1 MSNWLVLVCL
11 ILLACTVCG
20 RVATMLGQNRVI
32 GEIVAGILLGPTLLG
47 AWFPQVSAKVLTPD
61 SMEVVRALGEL
72 GLIMLM
78 VEVPWHAAGAGQRR
92 GGQRAPAL
100 IASLGMVLSFSLGC
114 VIGAWSKASIAP
126 TQPYWSY
133 VIFCGVAMS
142 VTALPV
148 LVRIIQEHGGIDG
161 QAGRLA
167 LSAAVYTDV
176 FAWFALALVL
186 TLQFSGAAGT
196 FESVFRVGGLAAYA
210 SLTFLVVRPG
220 VKNRIGHT
228 ALSERSRVAVALIY
242 CLASAQV
249 TAMLGFHQAI
259 GAVMAAYVFHD
270 LFSMEQAWRRWI
282 GRFGHLFLTPIFFAC
297 SGIQVSL
304 GALNEPGLW
313 LWLLFFL
320 LGGTVGKVLG
330 SYVGARV
337 SGLKPIVSI
346 EVGVLM
352 NTKGLVELVILGVG
366 LQEGVL
372 SENSYSVLLML
383 ALVSAALTNPLI
395 SLLGKC
401 SGKSAAGYKASP
413 HTGV

>member
-11 ILLACTVCG
+11 ILLACAVCG
-20 RVATMLGQNRVI
+20 RVAMMLGQSRVI
-32 GEIVAGILLGPTLLG
+32 GEIIAGLLLGPTLLG
-47 AWFPQVSAKVLTPD
+47 AWFPQFSAKLLTPD
-61 SMEVVRALGEL
+61 SMEIVRALGEL

-78 VEVPWHAAGAGQRR
+78 VEVPWHAAGAGKQR

-100 IASLGMVLSFSLGC
+100 IASLGIVLSFSLGC
-114 VIGAWSKASIAP
+114 VIGALSKAYIAP

-133 VIFCGVAMS
+133 VIFCGVAIS

-148 LVRIIQEHGGIDG
+148 LVRIIQEHRGIDG

-186 TLQFSGAAGT
+186 TLQFSRASGP
-196 FESVFRVGGLAAYA
+196 FESLFKVGGLAAYA
-210 SLTFLVVRPG
+210 SLTFLVVRPWL
-220 VKNRIGHT
+220 KNRVGHA
-228 ALSERSRVAVALIY
+228 ALSERSRVALALVY

-282 GRFGHLFLTPIFFAC
+282 GRFCHLFLTPIFFAC

-304 GALNEPGLW
+304 GAFNEPSLW
-313 LWLLFFL
+313 LWLLWFL
-320 LGGTVGKVLG
+320 LGGVVGKVLG
-330 SYVGARV
+330 SYIGARI
-337 SGLKPIVSI
+337 SGVKPIVSI

-352 NTKGLVELVILGVG
+352 NTKGVVELVILGVG
-366 LQEGVL
+366 LQAGVL
-372 SENSYSVLLML
+372 SESSYSILLML
-383 ALVSAALTNPLI
+383 AITSTILTNPLI
-395 SLLGKC
+395 SLLCKC
-401 SGKSAAGYKASP
+401 SGRGAAGYRGASR
-413 HTGV
+413 TDV

>member
-1 MSNWLVLVCL
+1 MSNWIVLVCL
-11 ILLACTVCG
+11 IMLACEVCG
-20 RVATMLGQNRVI
+20 RVATMLGQSRVI

-47 AWFPQVSAKVLTPD
+47 ACFPQVSAKVLTAD

-78 VEVPWHAAGAGQRR
+78 VEVPWHAAVFGQRR
-92 GGQRAPAL
+92 EGQRAPAL
-100 IASLGMVLSFSLGC
+100 IASLGIVLSFSLGC

-126 TQPYWSY
+126 AQPYWSY
-133 VIFCGVAMS
+133 VIFCGVSLS

-148 LVRIIQEHGGIDG
+148 LVRIIQEHGAIDG

-186 TLQFSGAAGT
+186 TLQVGGSAGLS
-196 FESVFRVGGLAAYA
+196 ESVLRVAGLAAYA
-210 SLTFLVVRPG
+210 GLTFLVLRPWL
-220 VKNRIGHT
+220 KNRVFHT
-228 ALSERSRVAVALIY
+228 VLGERSRVAVALVY

-304 GALNEPGLW
+304 GAFSEPALW
-313 LWLLFFL
+313 LWLLLFL
-320 LGGTVGKVLG
+320 LGGTVGKMLG
-330 SYVGARV
+330 SYIGARA
-337 SGLKPIVSI
+337 SGLRPMVCI
-346 EVGVLM
+346 EIGVLM
-352 NTKGLVELVILGVG
+352 NTKGLVELVLLGVG
-366 LQEGVL
+366 LQVGVL
-372 SENSYSVLLML
+372 SESSYSVLLVL
-383 ALVSAALTNPLI
+383 ALILTALTNPLI
-395 SLLGKC
+395 TFL
-401 SGKSAAGYKASP
+401 SGRSRKSKAGYRASP
-413 HTGV
+413 HADV

>member
-1 MSNWLVLVCL
+1 VLGEGKSMSNWLVLVCL
-11 ILLACTVCG
+11 ILLACAVCG

-47 AWFPQVSAKVLTPD
+47 AWFPQVSAKVLTPE
-61 SMEVVRALGEL
+61 SIEIVRALGEL

-78 VEVPWHAAGAGQRR
+78 VEVPWHAAGVGEWR

-100 IASLGMVLSFSLGC
+100 IASLGIVLSFFIGC
-114 VIGAWSKASIAP
+114 VIGAWSKPSIAP
-126 TQPYWSY
+126 TPPYWSY
-133 VIFCGVAMS
+133 VIFCGVALS

-161 QAGRLA
+161 QAGRLS

-176 FAWFALALVL
+176 FAWFALAMVL
-186 TLQFSGAAGT
+186 ALHLGGAGGVS
-196 FESVFRVGGLAAYA
+196 ESLLKVCGLLAYA
-210 SLTFLVVRPG
+210 GLMFVVVRPWL
-220 VKNRIGHT
+220 KNRIAHT
-228 ALSERSRVAVALIY
+228 ALSERSRVAVALVY
-242 CLASAQV
+242 CLGSAQV

-304 GALNEPGLW
+304 AAFGEPSLW
-313 LWLLFFL
+313 LWLLLFL
-320 LGGTVGKVLG
+320 LGGTIGKVLG
-330 SYVGARV
+330 SYIGARA
-337 SGLKPIVSI
+337 SGLRPIVSI

-352 NTKGLVELVILGVG
+352 NTKGLVDLVVLGVG
-366 LQEGVL
+366 LEVGVL
-372 SENSYSVLLML
+372 SESSYSVLLVL
-383 ALVSAALTNPLI
+383 AVVSTALTNPLI
-395 SLLGKC
+395 SLLA
-401 SGKSAAGYKASP
+401 SRSRKSMPGL
-413 HTGV
+413 